1 MGFGTH
7 RFTVRASE
15 HLPGEV
21 SALPLAPARCLPAAA
36 FALPAEC
43 PLLVAPAERRR
54 LACPAHP
61 LRAPL
66 RRALCCGRV
75 RAPAL
80 ARMMPRTRAHMRHG
94 GPVGQSLQA
103 GRRQGTGR
111 TPAPCTLATT
121 SLECWPTEAGR
132 ATPPA
137 HCCLFWLHAVLLR
150 ERRARGAAAMRAH
163 VMRAH
168 DRVPSPPRRYP
179 HGANGGSQAGGTHG
193 TGGVRRQWQA
203 AAGPAAGGDGKW
215 RRARWQR
222 AGGSAPRGS
231 APRHAAARAC
241 GVRFDASVLRR
252 KACGC
257 ETIWPGIVL

>member
-1 MGFGTH
+1 MQPSDAASPAPPTRSEP
-7 RFTVRASE
+7 RFARA
-15 HLPGEV
+15 L
-21 SALPLAPARCLPAAA
+21 LWTRARACARPHD
-36 FALPAEC
+36 
-43 PLLVAPAERRR
+43 
-54 LACPAHP
+54 ACP
-61 LRAPL
+61 
-66 RRALCCGRV
+66 
-75 RAPAL
+75 
-80 ARMMPRTRAHMRHG
+80 RTWAHMRHG

-203 AAGPAAGGDGKW
+203 AAAGGDSMLVW
-215 RRARWQR
+215 RRAGWQR

-231 APRHAAARAC
+231 APRHAAAALAAC
-241 GVRFDASVLRR
+241 VLCCDESMRMR
-252 KACGC
+252 DEIGNDPVSYYDPVHKCDLVP
-257 ETIWPGIVL
+257 TLF

>member
-1 MGFGTH
+1 MAECSASFGVL
-7 RFTVRASE
+7 RPLPPARARLCCVRACSLSR
-15 HLPGEV
+15 LPSDAASPPSPTR
-21 SALPLAPARCLPAAA
+21 SAPRPP
-36 FALPAEC
+36 
-43 PLLVAPAERRR
+43 
-54 LACPAHP
+54 
-61 LRAPL
+61 
-66 RRALCCGRV
+66 RALLCT
-75 RAPAL
+75 RARPAL
-80 ARMMPRTRAHMRHG
+80 APHDATCAMPFG

-111 TPAPCTLATT
+111 IPAPCTLSTT

-203 AAGPAAGGDGKW
+203 AAGRRQAATASGD
-215 RRARWQR
+215 AP
-222 AGGSAPRGS
+222 GGSAP
-231 APRHAAARAC
+231 AAARHVAARRATRQRALAAC
-241 GVRFDASVLRR
+241 VLMLL
-252 KACGC
+252 C
-257 ETIWPGIVL
+257 